1 MRLASLC
8 IAALLACAPGVAC
21 AQDAVAQFYR
31 GKQVSIIVGTA
42 AGGGYDAYARFIA
55 RFYGNHIPGNPSVVV
70 SNMPGAGS
78 NLAAYHVAAV
88 APKDGTVL
96 LATYNALIPEPLFGN
111 PAVQFDP
118 LKFEWIG
125 SIGKQQ
131 NICVTWHTNK
141 IKTID
146 QAIGQNL
153 TVSSTGA
160 TGFSATMGLVLNALI
175 GTKIKVVLGYATNEA
190 RLAVERG
197 ETDGICGLSRS
208 TLKASN
214 PDWIQNKRLNV
225 LVQTGS
231 KPHYELPDTPLLI
244 DLVKSETD
252 KKVVDLI
259 SFSEDMGRPF
269 VMPPGTPEHLVQAV
283 RRGFDATMKDPDF
296 LEDARKGMMEVDP
309 LTGEEMKASLERNY
323 KASPALIKRAAEL
336 LASSEKK

>member
-1 MRLASLC
+1 MFRLCST
-8 IAALLACAPGVAC
+8 ALALALVTPALAQTGEGPYKGQQLRIVISAGV
-21 AQDAVAQFYR
+21 
-31 GKQVSIIVGTA
+31 
-42 AGGGYDAYARFIA
+42 GGGYDAYARLLA
-55 RFYGNHIPGNPSVVV
+55 RHLDKYVAGRPAIVLQ
-70 SNMPGAGS
+70 NMPGAAGM
-78 NLAAYHVAAV
+78 LATNWAYSV
-88 APKDGTVL
+88 APKDGSVL

-131 NICVTWHTNK
+131 NICVTWHTNP

-146 QAIGQNL
+146 QAIGHNL

-197 ETDGICGLSRS
+197 ETDGICGLSWS

-231 KPHYELPDTPLLI
+231 KAHFELPGTPLLI

-269 VMPPGTPEHLVQAV
+269 VMPPGTPANMVQAV

-323 KASPALIKRAAEL
+323 KAEPALIKRAAEL

>member
-1 MRLASLC
+1 MLRFCSASLALMLIC
-8 IAALLACAPGVAC
+8 PAA
-21 AQDAVAQFYR
+21 AQNNDGPYK
-31 GKQVSIIVGTA
+31 GKQLRIVISAGT
-42 AGGGYDAYARFIA
+42 GGGYDAYARLLA
-55 RFYGNHIPGNPSVVV
+55 RHMERHIPGRPALVLQ
-70 SNMPGAGS
+70 NMPGAAGM
-78 NLAAYHVAAV
+78 LATNWAYNV
-88 APKDGTVL
+88 APKDGSVL
-96 LATYNALIPEPLFGN
+96 LATYNALLPEPLFGN

-118 LKFEWIG
+118 LKFEWVG

-131 NICVTWHTNK
+131 NICVTWHTNP

-175 GTKIKVVLGYATNEA
+175 QTKIKVVLGYATNEA

-197 ETDGICGLSRS
+197 ETDGICGLSWS

-214 PDWIQNKRLNV
+214 PDWIQNNRLNV

-231 KPHYELPDTPLLI
+231 KPHYELHKVPLLV
-244 DLVKSETD
+244 DLVKDDND
-252 KKVVDLI
+252 KKVVELI

-269 VMPPGTPEHLVQAV
+269 VMPPGTPKDMVLAV

-296 LEDARKGMMEVDP
+296 LEDARKGNMEVDP
-309 LTGEEMKASLERNY
+309 LTGEDMEASLKRNY
-323 KASPALIKRAAEL
+323 AASPALIKRAAEL
-336 LASSEKK
+336 LASGEKK